1 MNDIKCNIVTNET
14 LEDYNNIVN
23 LLTQK
28 VKQWVEMDQ
37 DK

>member
-1 MNDIKCNIVTNET
+1 MNDIKCNIETNET

-23 LLTQK
+23 LLNQK
-28 VKQWVEMDQ
+28 VNQWAEMDQ